1 MKNYL
6 GLAMCFLLFFSFNA
20 FAIRIIGNGGDGVVQ
35 KNDSIILYDFYE
47 KSLNFEESMTQI
59 RQYKNATILKML
71 KNIKADTTIWNHLL
85 VDSNETL
92 AVLESVLSRIM
103 RLNPYLVQVI
113 LKELKEELTWTGAP
127 VDLKA
132 NTDTQS
138 PLDENSISI
147 IGCAQTREGKVLYSP
162 SCAGPKMN
170 SINKAGLVLHEVLY
184 NIFRKL
190 GNTDDSSYRVREVV
204 VKIFSINMLD
214 LNTVLKANG
223 FKDLVELNY
232 KMNSF
237 FFKDSEYWQ
246 VKLKCLSGNMNLSF
260 RSPYNIWG
268 DLKGAPIAT
277 GPQYDPEHP
286 DLISGVE
293 EEKWGY
299 QYWPL
304 FQIFVPDFIYYNVN
318 EETVAIFFER
328 DESSFRVQINFKNM
342 TVVTKLWNNWEDEAW
357 QNETGTC
364 EIIKFN

>member
-1 MKNYL
+1 MI
-6 GLAMCFLLFFSFNA
+6 FFSFNA

-147 IGCAQTREGKVLYSP
+147 IGCAQTREGKVLYS
-162 SCAGPKMN
+162 
-170 SINKAGLVLHEVLY
+170 
-184 NIFRKL
+184 
-190 GNTDDSSYRVREVV
+190 
-204 VKIFSINMLD
+204 
-214 LNTVLKANG
+214 
-223 FKDLVELNY
+223 
-232 KMNSF
+232 
-237 FFKDSEYWQ
+237 
-246 VKLKCLSGNMNLSF
+246 
-260 RSPYNIWG
+260 
-268 DLKGAPIAT
+268 
-277 GPQYDPEHP
+277 
-286 DLISGVE
+286 
-293 EEKWGY
+293 
-299 QYWPL
+299 
-304 FQIFVPDFIYYNVN
+304 
-318 EETVAIFFER
+318 
-328 DESSFRVQINFKNM
+328 
-342 TVVTKLWNNWEDEAW
+342 
-357 QNETGTC
+357 
-364 EIIKFN
+364 